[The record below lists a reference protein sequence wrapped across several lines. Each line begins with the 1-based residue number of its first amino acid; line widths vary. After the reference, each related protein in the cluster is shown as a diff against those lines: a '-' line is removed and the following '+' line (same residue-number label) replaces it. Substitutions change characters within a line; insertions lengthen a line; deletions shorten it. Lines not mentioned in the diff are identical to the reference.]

1 MRMFA
6 IEYGG
11 EDAEGPYTDEDL
23 MQRTLAIIR
32 QIEPNADIIGRECN
46 PWSEQILGGLKP
58 WKIRADLIDGM
69 VQLPLDITIT
79 WPPAEFEG
87 LQLGNEA
94 FQEFF
99 VWAENANT
107 ARLRLVALNRVT
119 RESGQKAAAAEE
131 L

>member
-6 IEYGG
+6 IAIG
-11 EDAEGPYTDEDL
+11 DDWQAGPYASEEL
-23 MQRTLAIIR
+23 AQRTLGII
-32 QIEPNADIIGRECN
+32 QMINPDAELVTQEMN

-58 WKIRADLIDGM
+58 WQIHADLVDGM

-87 LQLGNEA
+87 LQLGTEA

-99 VWAENANT
+99 VWAENANA
-107 ARLRLVALNRVT
+107 ARLRLVALNKAT
-119 RESGQKAAAAEE
+119 RESSPKATAGGV
-131 L
+131 